1 MSVFTLQKYNIEHY
15 RHRNAPSGVYINHF
29 NYFNKNNIKMSQI
42 RQQTLD
48 NTIKEKKALRD
59 KLHMPK
65 ILHSHNFTENI
76 PSTST
81 TKPDLSDL
89 YGDYLYSS
97 ANNNNN
103 NIAQDK
109 QTSEHLNIFDDLF
122 DCVANLEMDNPNDT
136 NNNNA
141 NIPPIQDNTIINNG
155 GGAQLKDATVLPTCN
170 NDNNKVFITKITQ
183 TKETQSDD
191 IDNPTT
197 NNNNNSNNNN
207 NNKQITILPKVVDT
221 HCNVVNHPPVKTGAY
236 HIRKH
241 SQEGGSS
248 ILLGKQEDTKELQYL
263 NYKRKVNNPSKV
275 YNDIGSFNEKFNY
288 ELARISRSYGKEE
301 SKGRFVEN
309 PLLNEYREAIPFY
322 DMYKDIKFIEN
333 RYADH
338 KRFKYKLLPLVNAKL
353 RNFDRLGE
361 RIYQNAINCKK
372 GKLCIDTT
380 NKKKEN

>member
-1 MSVFTLQKYNIEHY
+1 
-15 RHRNAPSGVYINHF
+15 
-29 NYFNKNNIKMSQI
+29 MSQI

-48 NTIKEKKALRD
+48 NTIKEKKALRG

-76 PSTST
+76 PSTNT

-89 YGDYLYSS
+89 YGDYLYNSP
-97 ANNNNN
+97 NNNNTN
-103 NIAQDK
+103 QDK

-136 NNNNA
+136 NNNNNT
-141 NIPPIQDNTIINNG
+141 NIPPIQDTNNIINNNN
-155 GGAQLKDATVLPTCN
+155 AQIKEGTGLPTCN

-191 IDNPTT
+191 MNDP
-197 NNNNNSNNNN
+197 NNNNNSNSN

-221 HCNVVNHPPVKTGAY
+221 HCNVNHPRVKSGAY

-248 ILLGKQEDTKELQYL
+248 SLLGKQEDTKELQYL
-263 NYKRKVNNPSKV
+263 NYKRKVNNPTKI

-288 ELARISRSYGKEE
+288 ELARISRSYGREE

-322 DMYKDIKFIEN
+322 EMYKDIKFIEN